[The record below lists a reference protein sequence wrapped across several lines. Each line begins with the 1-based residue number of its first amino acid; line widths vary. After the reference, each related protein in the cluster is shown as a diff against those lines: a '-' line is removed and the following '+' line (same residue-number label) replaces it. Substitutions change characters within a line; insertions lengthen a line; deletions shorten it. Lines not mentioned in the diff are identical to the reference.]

1 VSSLIESGSKAAQN
15 YRIERGTVME
25 GEDDLMEPANDL
37 LPVPDVVRIR
47 QTLQASLAKLMDA
60 QEYLVGQIA
69 VLTTIEQQV
78 RLLALR
84 ESSRCLN
91 DHVDSGELQ
100 CLRDLQD
107 QTNINFQQM
116 RRSYNVLSAQIAK
129 LMMQHEW
136 LYDATF
142 AQGGSGPSY

>member
-1 VSSLIESGSKAAQN
+1 
-15 YRIERGTVME
+15 ME

-37 LPVPDVVRIR
+37 HPVPDVVRIR

-60 QEYLVGQIA
+60 QEYLAGQIA

-84 ESSRCLN
+84 ESSRCLH
-91 DHVDSGELQ
+91 DHVDSEELQ
-100 CLRDLQD
+100 YLRDLQE

-116 RRSYNVLSAQIAK
+116 RRSYNVLCAQIAK
-129 LMMQHEW
+129 LMMQHKW